1 MMWSSKEW
9 EMRTQ
14 ESNGCSGQRGVTL
27 IELMVGLVVTLLIV
41 GAGFTVLTTT
51 QKATHANDQVA
62 NTQQSARVAMD
73 LISRDIKLAGFGMT
87 GPVGA
92 CNSALVPADNDPTGA
107 DKGPDQIS
115 LVVPLGN
122 SVAPNAWTLLAAVG
136 PGFNQI
142 QLPSAAAVNNMVSQG
157 MVANSM
163 ISIGGSATGTVT
175 GTSADRI
182 NINALPA
189 PFFFGAGTPVYILQ
203 CMRYQ
208 IGATAAACGN
218 GLWPCLLRGPVGGV
232 LVPIADGIED
242 IQFAYGCDGCVATIN
257 LGAPNGIIDDQ
268 GGVGGTFGV
277 EDFVTDSTWSGGS
290 LTPDKIRLVQVTIVA
305 RQSLGVTG
313 QNPADEGFGEVRSA
327 GSLTAGPIQVSDHN
341 PNAGVFTAG
350 DYAGLLPPYTQYR
363 RRVLTRTIETR
374 NIGL

>member
-14 ESNGCSGQRGVTL
+14 ESNGCYGQRGVTL

-62 NTQQSARVAMD
+62 NTQQSVRVAMD

-115 LVVPLGN
+115 LVVPVGN
-122 SVAPNAWTLLAAVG
+122 SIAPNAWTLLATVG

-268 GGVGGTFGV
+268 GGVGGTFGE

-290 LTPDKIRLVQVTIVA
+290 L
-305 RQSLGVTG
+305 
-313 QNPADEGFGEVRSA
+313 NPG
-327 GSLTAGPIQVSDHN
+327 
-341 PNAGVFTAG
+341 
-350 DYAGLLPPYTQYR
+350 
-363 RRVLTRTIETR
+363 
-374 NIGL
+374 